1 MYKVLLEK
9 LTENIEIA
17 ANWKAFVSR
26 GITLSDFK
34 SFSVRVLFKHTI
46 YNSQLHNYNIYT

>member
-1 MYKVLLEK
+1 MYKVPLEK

-34 SFSVRVLFKHTI
+34 SFSVCVLFKHT
-46 YNSQLHNYNIYT
+46 